1 MIKSFRHKGLKAYWG
16 KNNARYLN
24 PKWVARIGIMLNTL
38 NRAGCADDL
47 NLPGYYF
54 HALKGNDK
62 GRFSIRVTGNWRI
75 TFEFDGN
82 DVVIIDL
89 EDYH

>member
-1 MIKSFRHKGLKAYWG
+1 LKAYWEKG
-16 KNNARYLN
+16 NARYLN

-38 NRAGCADDL
+38 NRADCADDL
-47 NLPGYYF
+47 NLPGYYL
-54 HALKGNDK
+54 HALKGSDK
-62 GRFSIRVTGNWRI
+62 GRFSIRVTGNWRM

-82 DVVIIDL
+82 DVIILDL